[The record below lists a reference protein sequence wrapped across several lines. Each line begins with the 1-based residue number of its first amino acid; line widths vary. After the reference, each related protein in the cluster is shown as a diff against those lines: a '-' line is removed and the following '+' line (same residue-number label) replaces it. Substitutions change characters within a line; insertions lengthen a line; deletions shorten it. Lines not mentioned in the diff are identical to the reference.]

1 MKKNAT
7 KKTKKKTKKK
17 KAPKA
22 KAKTSRKPAVRA
34 AKNDTSWEPRRRHFM
49 HDGLKMHYWEWGDS
63 QEETYVFVHGVREQ
77 GRSWDHFLH
86 ALPEPG
92 VPIKHAL
99 ALDLRG
105 HGHSEW
111 PSSRR
116 AYQNEDFLPDVA
128 CFLHRL

>member
-63 QEETYVFVHGVREQ
+63 QEETYVFVHGVRDQ
-77 GRSWDHFLH
+77 GRSSDHFLH
-86 ALPEPG
+86 ALLERGGPS
-92 VPIKHAL
+92 KHAVVL
-99 ALDLRG
+99 APRG
-105 HGHSEW
+105 HGDIE
-111 PSSRR
+111 R
-116 AYQNEDFLPDVA
+116 
-128 CFLHRL
+128 